1 MTKESV
7 GFHERSVA
15 GIPGLKIETWG
26 TLRFYPWLFCQA
38 GLDVIFGAEEMD
50 KQGHHE
56 EDGDD
61 GGQHASYDDAG

>member
-1 MTKESV
+1 V
-7 GFHERSVA
+7 GFA
-15 GIPGLKIETWG
+15 
-26 TLRFYPWLFCQA
+26 LRFRPTYATANVGHPSYPRRLSRGGKFCRV
-38 GLDVIFGAEEMD
+38 GLYVVFGTEEVD